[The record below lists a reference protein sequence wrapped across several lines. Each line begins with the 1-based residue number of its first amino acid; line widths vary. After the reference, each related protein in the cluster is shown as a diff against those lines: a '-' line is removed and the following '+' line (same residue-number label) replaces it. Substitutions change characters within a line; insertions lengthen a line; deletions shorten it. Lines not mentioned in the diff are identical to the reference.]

1 MQIHEIARRKVNEGI
16 LKGVSSNPVNF
27 GRTTVAM
34 PQQTVAPSKV
44 TFAPNMMPKPAPA
57 PSANLALAPK
67 TTAPA
72 KTPSTGVAT
81 TSTGGVSTAAPRTG
95 SLTAAN
101 KARPNQSDPNVIDVD
116 AKDITNRQA
125 LAAPATKPT
134 TSAAPAS
141 VAPAADSWTPVNT
154 NVKPGGSKEAQAF
167 RTQQAEPAAQAEP
180 TPPASNFKTIKGAKA
195 PTPTTPGKAGFARNA
210 AEYFANKTLNT
221 AGIPLSQQGQYHPG
235 GHMAASMGQGLTAIQ
250 KQEND
255 IASRLSNEWTRQ
267 QTLNQ
272 NSVMLT
278 PNNIKSAAQ
287 LINQAGNDLKIDLN
301 NVVELVMKQANDS
314 LAAKK
319 SAQAQQIANYKKS
332 LELYQKA
339 NTQQEQQKAVKIID
353 TLKNQLKMSGLTA
366 QQIDNI
372 RANQESTAALAKQA
386 ASDPNFF
393 DQPPGPTAS
402 TNQMRGAKKGMP
414 SAQDYA
420 NLEKRLQQ
428 AIAAQGQAT

>member
-134 TSAAPAS
+134 TSAAP
-141 VAPAADSWTPVNT
+141 APAADSWTPVNT

-301 NVVELVMKQANDS
+301 NVVELVMKQANDTF
-314 LAAKK
+314 ANKQ
-319 SAQAQQIANYKKS
+319 SAQIQQIASYKRA
-332 LELYQKA
+332 LDQYQKSK
-339 NTQQEQQKAVKIID
+339 TQQEQLKALKLID
-353 TLKNQLKMSGLTA
+353 TLKNQMKTSGLTV
-366 QQIDNI
+366 QQINDLQSDSM
-372 RANQESTAALAKQA
+372 AKAKQA
-386 ASDPNFF
+386 ASDPDFVN
-393 DQPPGPTAS
+393 QPPGPTASPAS

>member
-1 MQIHEIARRKVNEGI
+1 MQIHEITRRKINEGI

-44 TFAPNMMPKPAPA
+44 TFAPNMMPKPAP
-57 PSANLALAPK
+57 SANLALAPK
-67 TTAPA
+67 TTALA
-72 KTPSTGVAT
+72 KAPSTGVT
-81 TSTGGVSTAAPRTG
+81 TTTPTGGVSTAAPRTG

-125 LAAPATKPT
+125 LSAPATEPT
-134 TSAAPAS
+134 TSAAPAPA
-141 VAPAADSWTPVNT
+141 APAADSWTPVNP

-180 TPPASNFKTIKGAKA
+180 TTPTSNFKTIKGAKA
-195 PTPTTPGKAGFARNA
+195 PTLTTPGKAGFARNA
-210 AEYFANKTLNT
+210 AEYFANKTMNM

-235 GHMAASMGQGLTAIQ
+235 GHIAAGLGQGLTAIQ

-255 IASRLSNEWTRQ
+255 IASKLSNEWTRQ

-301 NVVELVMKQANDS
+301 NVVKLVMKQANDTF
-314 LAAKK
+314 ANKQ
-319 SAQAQQIANYKKS
+319 SAQAQQIASYKRA
-332 LELYQKA
+332 LEMYQKST
-339 NTQQEQQKAVKIID
+339 TQQEKAKALNVID
-353 TLKNQLKMSGLTA
+353 TLKNQMKTSGLSVE
-366 QQIDNI
+366 QINDLNSDSM
-372 RANQESTAALAKQA
+372 AKAKQA
-386 ASDPNFF
+386 ASDPNFV
-393 DQPPGPTAS
+393 DQPPTPTAS
-402 TNQMRGAKKGMP
+402 TDQMRGAKKGMP
-414 SAQDYA
+414 NAQDYA

-428 AIAAQGQAT
+428 AMAAQGQAT